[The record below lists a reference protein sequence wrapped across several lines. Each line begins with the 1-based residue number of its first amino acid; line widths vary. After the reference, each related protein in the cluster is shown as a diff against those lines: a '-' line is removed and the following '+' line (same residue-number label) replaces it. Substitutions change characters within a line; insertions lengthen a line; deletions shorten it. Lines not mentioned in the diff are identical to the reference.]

1 MAEHAEE
8 QAQIQSNSE
17 PVVVIEH
24 LVKQFGKLR
33 AIDDLTM
40 TINTGETFGLIGPN
54 GSGKTT
60 LIRILVGLARPSS
73 GVIRV
78 LHERVP
84 NSRVLAQTG
93 YMTQLSALYTDLTA
107 RENLQFFCSIYGL
120 HGKEQGQR
128 IQEILERVDL
138 ADRANDVVSKF
149 SGGMKQRLS
158 LACALVHHP
167 RLVFLDEPTVGV
179 DPELR
184 RSFWDYFAVEHRRR
198 HHHRLHTSSRRSRT
212 LQPSGLVALRQAT
225 GARHTTSVIASI
237 RQGQHGRCVSPFRQS
252 AGGAGMNF
260 TRILALANR
269 IIRQVVR
276 DKRTLA
282 LIFIVP
288 IVVMTLLYL
297 VLTGTSNVHTL
308 ALVRPTGTGSDRVNT
323 LINSLV
329 PAQ

>member
-1 MAEHAEE
+1 MIEHSEE
-8 QAQIQSNSE
+8 QAQIQTESE

-33 AIDDLTM
+33 AVDDLTM

-60 LIRILVGLARPSS
+60 LIRILVGLARPTS
-73 GVIRV
+73 GAIRV

-93 YMTQLSALYTDLTA
+93 YMTQLSALYNDLTA

-120 HGKEQGQR
+120 RGKEQGQR

-138 ADRANDVVSKF
+138 ADRGNDVVSKY

-184 RSFWDYFAVEHRRR
+184 RSFWDYFAQLNTEGVTIIVST
-198 HHHRLHTSSRRSRT
+198 HHLDEAARCTRL
-212 LQPSGLVALRQAT
+212 ALLRFGKLLAQDT
-225 GARHTTSVIASI
+225 PQASI
-237 RQGQHGRCVSPFRQS
+237 ATIRQRHYGRCVSPFRQS
-252 AGGAGMNF
+252 AGGEA
-260 TRILALANR
+260 
-269 IIRQVVR
+269 
-276 DKRTLA
+276 
-282 LIFIVP
+282 
-288 IVVMTLLYL
+288 
-297 VLTGTSNVHTL
+297 
-308 ALVRPTGTGSDRVNT
+308 
-323 LINSLV
+323 
-329 PAQ
+329 